1 MVSIVIIVNVIIRE
15 PFVSS
20 IFFVSGYNL
29 NIVFMDIET
38 SKLAKYPEISL
49 DSGCM
54 IHKDFIFICLK

>member
-1 MVSIVIIVNVIIRE
+1 
-15 PFVSS
+15 
-20 IFFVSGYNL
+20 
-29 NIVFMDIET
+29 MDIET